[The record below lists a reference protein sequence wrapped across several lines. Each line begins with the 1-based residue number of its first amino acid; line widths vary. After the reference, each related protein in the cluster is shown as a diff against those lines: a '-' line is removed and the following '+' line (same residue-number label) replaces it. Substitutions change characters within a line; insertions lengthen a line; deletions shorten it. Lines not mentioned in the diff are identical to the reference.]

1 MDLISGLMLRSGNA
15 LELAPGITVRHPTV
29 GDVLAIN
36 NGFMCEDYYW
46 TYVFTLLSD
55 PYDHMVY
62 LDDNKIDY
70 EKVSS
75 FDVFLL
81 RWNDARNDYLANCE
95 QYSELGA
102 SPLSI
107 FDEALAFFFGR
118 RKFYFGKIGDERV
131 IADEE
136 NPHWLINKEAFE
148 LSMQFVTKCNCIVR
162 EDKIKP
168 ATKSAKRILI
178 EDKRMEEKKQKSR
191 FNKKEEKVER
201 IAEAMAAI
209 DAGVGMIDSYDN
221 LPIYRLLSTA
231 RNVQKRVVVQS
242 ILNGIYTGMIKS
254 EGVSDKELRWAQA

>member
-1 MDLISGLMLRSGNA
+1 MDLISSMMLRSGKD
-15 LELAPGITVRHPTV
+15 LELAPGIVIHHPTV
-29 GDVLAIN
+29 GNVLDIN

-46 TYVFTLLSD
+46 TYVFTILSD

-70 EKVSS
+70 EKASS

-81 RWNDARNDYLANCE
+81 RWNDARKDYLANRE
-95 QYSELGA
+95 KYLALGA

-107 FDEALAFFFGR
+107 YDEALSFFFGR
-118 RKFYFGKIGDERV
+118 RKFYFGKLGDQRV
-131 IADEE
+131 IADED
-136 NPHWLINKEAFE
+136 NPNWIINQETFE
-148 LSMQFVTKCNCIVR
+148 LATQFITKCNCITR

-178 EDKRMEEKKQKSR
+178 EDKRMEERKQKSR
-191 FNKKEEKVER
+191 FNKKEDKVER
-201 IAEAMAAI
+201 IAEAMATI

-231 RNVQKRVVVQS
+231 RSVQKRIVVQS

-254 EGVSDKELRWAQA
+254 EGVPDKDLRWA